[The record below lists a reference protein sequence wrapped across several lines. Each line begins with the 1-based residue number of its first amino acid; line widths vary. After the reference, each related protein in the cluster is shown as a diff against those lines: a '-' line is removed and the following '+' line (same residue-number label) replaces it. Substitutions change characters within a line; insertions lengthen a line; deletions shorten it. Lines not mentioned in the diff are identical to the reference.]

1 VGSLTYEEE
10 EGQALPVISAA
21 EVLGFADAVPKD
33 EKPPAFLIVRS
44 AGSRA
49 LFVVD
54 EVLEEAEVALKEAPG
69 FLRRSRL
76 VAGVTLL
83 GTGEPAVV
91 VEPSELLAR
100 ALTRRARPLA
110 EAGPL
115 AEADPGGAPGNGS
128 GGAGSAPRQ
137 PM

>member
-1 VGSLTYEEE
+1 MP
-10 EGQALPVISAA
+10 LPVVAAA
-21 EVLGFADAVPKD
+21 ELLGFTDNATLAPDR
-33 EKPPAFLIVRS
+33 PPAFLILRS

-54 EVLEEAEVALKEAPG
+54 EVLEEAEVALKEAPE

-83 GTGEPAVV
+83 GTGEPAIV

-100 ALTRRARPLA
+100 ALTRRARPVEEEEPA
-110 EAGPL
+110 AG
-115 AEADPGGAPGNGS
+115 A
-128 GGAGSAPRQ
+128 
-137 PM
+137 